1 MVWKETSGLRSVNP
15 MSYPHLATQS
25 VTINDCTKKVS
36 TLPLRTQAF
45 ITNTLVNTCDI
56 LRDLVPFVQLKNVK
70 NTHGGALLLVKLQAE
85 SCTLNCT
92 NGTKSRQTSHMNIKC
107 SLEC

>member
-1 MVWKETSGLRSVNP
+1 MVWKETSGLKSVNS

-36 TLPLRTQAF
+36 TLPLQRKL
-45 ITNTLVNTCDI
+45 ITNTLLDICDI